1 MRVRVRSLL
10 GQGRVR
16 GGVRVRVRQGV
27 RNPEARNLMKEM
39 KVGDK
44 VRLPFVNCPEKC
56 QLASGFVLTRV
67 AISQVRACSGPDA
80 NPLPAFR
87 ARAGAGGS
95 WQWPSITKMDDDK
108 VATRPEWGRPDFLGC
123 SESVRL
129 EQVNISV
136 AQVRLEDYRLSVIN

>member
-1 MRVRVRSLL
+1 MRNRARVRE
-10 GQGRVR
+10 
-16 GGVRVRVRQGV
+16 RQGV

-44 VRLPFVNCPEKC
+44 VRLPFVSCPEKC

-87 ARAGAGGS
+87 ARAGAGVVLAVVVDHFDGRR
-95 WQWPSITKMDDDK
+95 QDGDE
-108 VATRPEWGRPDFLGC
+108 AREWGCLDC
-123 SESVRL
+123 SESVL
-129 EQVNISV
+129 LDQVNISV
-136 AQVRLEDYRLSVIN
+136 AQVGLEDYRLSVIN